1 MPCFMIRRAQSSEE
15 RLTGAVDEFIQ
26 DGPPG
31 AVSDRAIDVHVSG
44 LRKWSLACQGLMI
57 RKQGACM
64 STAPQITAQRTT
76 FSVGTEKG
84 QRHGRT
90 CE

>member
-1 MPCFMIRRAQSSEE
+1 MFHDQARTELEE

-26 DGPPG
+26 DGPSG
-31 AVSDRAIDVHVSG
+31 AVSDRAIDVHVPG

-57 RKQGACM
+57 RKRRLACQLC
-64 STAPQITAQRTT
+64 APQITAQGTM
-76 FSVGTEKG
+76 FSVCMEKG